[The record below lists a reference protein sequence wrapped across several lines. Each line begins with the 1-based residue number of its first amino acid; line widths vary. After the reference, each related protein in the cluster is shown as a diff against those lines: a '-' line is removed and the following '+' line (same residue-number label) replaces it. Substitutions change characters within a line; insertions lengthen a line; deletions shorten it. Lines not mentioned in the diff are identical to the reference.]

1 MTEVNNVRKKKIY
14 FINLKSGMLYAVL
27 IALIILMLLN
37 AKDSIEAVK
46 GSLIICYQTLIP
58 SLFPFFVLSGL
69 LINSGFVQILGSVL
83 TPVIRPLFRVSGSG
97 AIVFLIGIIS
107 GYPMGAKMVAE
118 LYKKRIITKTEGK
131 RLLPFCNNSGPLFV
145 IAAVGT
151 GMIGDVK
158 FGIFLYCIHIISAL
172 LVGLI
177 FRFYKV
183 KNEDALNVSYR
194 EKNNNI
200 FFGKIFTECVSN
212 SVNSVLLIC
221 GFVALFSSFSQCI
234 KPIIESLVKNEYI
247 SLFINGLLEVTMGV
261 NRVAQSNLELAQGLV
276 LISFLI
282 GFGGLC
288 VHLQVL
294 GIVSDT
300 DLGIKTYL
308 SGKLMHGIISAIITY
323 ISLKFISLDTVMVWN
338 QENAVSKEINSC
350 WSFVWVAIMIFVLI
364 FNVRKK
370 KVKRI

>member
-1 MTEVNNVRKKKIY
+1 MQKKKIY
-14 FINLKSGMLYAVL
+14 LVNLKLWLFYPVL
-27 IALIILMLLN
+27 VALILLMLLHSE
-37 AKDSIEAVK
+37 DSIEAVK
-46 GSLIICYQTLIP
+46 GSLIICYKTLIP

-83 TPVIRPLFRVSGSG
+83 NRIIRPLFRVSGSG

-107 GYPMGAKMVAE
+107 GYPMGAKMVAD
-118 LYKKRIITKTEGK
+118 LYKKKIISKTESK

-151 GMIGDVK
+151 GMLGSTK
-158 FGIFLYCIHIISAL
+158 SGIFLYCIHILSAL

-177 FRFYKV
+177 FRFY
-183 KNEDALNVSYR
+183 EDENKELLNVNYR
-194 EKNNNI
+194 GNNNDI
-200 FFGKIFTECVSN
+200 PLGKIFTECVSN

-234 KPIIESLVKNEYI
+234 KPLIEICVKNEYI
-247 SLFINGLLEVTMGV
+247 SLLINGLLEVTMGA
-261 NRVAQSNLELAQGLV
+261 NKVAKSGIELEQGLV
-276 LISFLI
+276 LMSFLI

-294 GIVSDT
+294 GIISDT

-308 SGKLMHGIISAIITY
+308 SGKLMHSIISAIITQ
-323 ISLKFISLDTVMVWN
+323 IVLKFISSDTIMAWN
-338 QENAVSKEINSC
+338 QEVAAPKELNSF
-350 WSFVWVAIMIFVLI
+350 WSFASAVIIIFVLF
-364 FNVRKK
+364 FNIRKNK
-370 KVKRI
+370 SKRI